1 MKNIANLFYTVWS
14 KIIIVLL
21 IMFCML
27 QTGISFAATTVMYRD
42 NPLAVKNVL
51 QQWDSYD
58 YKTSEFLNF
67 GIETAI
73 DSILQYSL
81 YYRRDTVSDDQ
92 FIVNADDNYQNIIAL
107 LDSFD
112 NFSYAVVNHTT
123 NRIISNIP
131 EINYT
136 SSSADVRSHFPLACD
151 TLLIIRDA
159 HNPYYENGTITKYT
173 QYISKLAESYS
184 DNFDLYI
191 DFGENFSFIANAS
204 EFEESHNETLSRLSV
219 KTRLAAV
226 YIAVSTALF
235 LILIMVTG
243 KQEVGGKIYPG
254 LSDTLANDLKLILFT
269 LVIIAMGALYQN
281 SLHMALRAE
290 TLDLFLPY
298 SSDFYIF
305 RSYVSLMLESCII
318 IALCCTLKRQYKLGT
333 LFTNTYIYQLF
344 INPEK
349 DK

>member
-1 MKNIANLFYTVWS
+1 MKNIINLFYTVWS

-27 QTGISFAATTVMYRD
+27 QTSICFAATTVMYRD

-58 YKTSEFLNF
+58 YETSEFLNF
-67 GIETAI
+67 GIESAI
-73 DSILQYSL
+73 DSVLQYCL

-92 FIVNADDNYQNIIAL
+92 FIVNADDNYHNIISL

-112 NFSYAVVNHTT
+112 NFNYAVVNHTT
-123 NRIISNIP
+123 NRIISDIP
-131 EINYT
+131 EINYK

-159 HNPYYENGTITKYT
+159 HNPYYENGTITKYN
-173 QYISKLAESYS
+173 QYISKLAESYE

-191 DFGENFSFIANAS
+191 DFGENFSFVPNAI
-204 EFEESHNETLSRLSV
+204 EFEESHNETLSRLRV
-219 KTRLAAV
+219 KTKLAAV
-226 YIAVSTALF
+226 YIAVSVALF

-254 LSDTLANDLKLILFT
+254 LSDTLANDLKLILFAI
-269 LVIIAMGALYQN
+269 VILAMAALYEN

-290 TLDLFLPY
+290 TLDLFFSY

-305 RSYVSLMLESCII
+305 RSYVSLMIESIVI

-344 INPEK
+344 FKPKN